1 MGGDKKAKIMAQ
13 TTKKKIR
20 EGPSV
25 LCRVAFDTPNKKK
38 VKTAEGKTG
47 NSFPA
52 FSTIQILFRFKA
64 GLDKRPDAEDLVLS
78 VNT

>member
-38 VKTAEGKTG
+38 
-47 NSFPA
+47 
-52 FSTIQILFRFKA
+52 
-64 GLDKRPDAEDLVLS
+64 
-78 VNT
+78 

>member
-25 LCRVAFDTPNKKK
+25 LCRVAFDTPNKKISK
-38 VKTAEGKTG
+38 NSRGK
-47 NSFPA
+47 NRQQFPSF
-52 FSTIQILFRFKA
+52 FDHSDSIQIQSWLGQKARRRRFSF
-64 GLDKRPDAEDLVLS
+64 KR
-78 VNT
+78 